1 MTRIGGTTGPATILL
16 VEDEELNRVL
26 VRAILARAVDPRLQA
41 ARLLEA
47 ETLQAARS
55 VLAEHRVEMLLLD
68 VRLPDGSGLELA
80 RELKTGKPDS
90 CPAII
95 AITASVLPEQ
105 REAALA
111 AGCDAILGKPF
122 SFSALLDMISGYL
135 WPDPAPTPSA

>member
-1 MTRIGGTTGPATILL
+1 MTRASGTNDPAAILL

-26 VRAILARAVDPRLQA
+26 VRAILARAADPRLQV

-47 ETLQAARS
+47 DTLHAARE
-55 VLAEHRVEMLLLD
+55 VLAEHRVDILLLD

-80 RELKTGKPDS
+80 RELKTGNPES

-111 AGCDAILGKPF
+111 AGCDSILGKPF
-122 SFSALLDMISGYL
+122 SFSELLDLIGGYL
-135 WPDPAPTPSA
+135 WPDPAPSRSA